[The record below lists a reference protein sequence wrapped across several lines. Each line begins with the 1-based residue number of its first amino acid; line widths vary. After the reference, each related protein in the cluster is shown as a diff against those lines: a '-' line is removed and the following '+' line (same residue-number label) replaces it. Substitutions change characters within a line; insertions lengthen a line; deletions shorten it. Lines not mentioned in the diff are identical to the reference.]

1 VGDGFTKS
9 LIKLNTYRAELHV
22 HTVLSPCAE
31 VEMIPPLIIQ
41 EALDRGINILA
52 ITDHNATANIKAVI
66 KAAEGR
72 GITILSG
79 MELQT
84 REEIH
89 VLCIFDFPEQ
99 AEALQEIVDPTM
111 PHLQNNPDYFG
122 EQFVVDETGDF
133 IRREDS
139 LLLTSS
145 SMSLKQACTAVG
157 DLGGLLIPA
166 HVNRKGYGL
175 LPTLGFIPEELS
187 CNDVM
192 EISRHLS
199 PENATTDFPQLIG
212 KVLIQSGDVH
222 RLDEFLGINQFTI
235 AKPTISEF
243 RMAFSKSNGRDFKI
257 AIPNL

>member
-1 VGDGFTKS
+1 VTILKIF
-9 LIKLNTYRAELHV
+9 RAELHV

-41 EALDRGINILA
+41 EAVDRGINILA
-52 ITDHNATANIKAVI
+52 ITDHNSTANIKAVI
-66 KAAEGR
+66 KAAEGS
-72 GITILSG
+72 GISILCG

-84 REEIH
+84 REEVH
-89 VLCIFDFPEQ
+89 VLCLFDTLFQ
-99 AEALQEIVDPTM
+99 AEALQSIVSSAM
-111 PHLQNNPDYFG
+111 PRLLNNPDFFG

-145 SMSLKQACTAVG
+145 SLTLKQACETVG
-157 DLGGLLIPA
+157 NLGGLLIPA
-166 HVNRKGYGL
+166 HVNRKAFGL

-192 EISRHLS
+192 EISRHIS
-199 PENATTDFPQLIG
+199 AEKAVSDYPELLG

-222 RLDEFLGINQFTI
+222 RLDEFLGVNQFKI
-235 AKPTISEF
+235 SNPTISELN
-243 RMAFSKSNGRDFKI
+243 MAFTNANGREFKI
-257 AIPNL
+257 VPPNL